1 MEKPLRFEIAPDS
14 DGGCQVRLADGG
26 NPELVYWTQTYRDIR
41 SARRAILLAK
51 SNVRSAP
58 VLDHFT
64 AMRRLLR
71 LPRAS

>member
-1 MEKPLRFEIAPDS
+1 MENPLRFEIRPDS
-14 DGGCQVRLADGG
+14 HGGCHVRLTDAK
-26 NPELVYWTQTYRDIR
+26 NPELVYWTENYRDIR
-41 SARRAILLAK
+41 SARRAITLAK
-51 SNVRSAP
+51 RNVTTAP